1 MISDWSIIKTMPGS
15 KVLVLLRDVLL
26 KERYR
31 VGSFEDQMIA
41 IGLATRKDPAR
52 HAVELALGAA
62 ADIVTFVL
70 AAGEELALERA
81 GKPPKWVESDA
92 DRSRWLRDLDRKQR
106 VFVDIANQVRAALMA
121 DGLNET
127 RAEGADGNADG

>member
-1 MISDWSIIKTMPGS
+1 MTPDWSILKTMPGS

-26 KERYR
+26 KERHR
-31 VGSFEDQMIA
+31 VESLENQMIA
-41 IGLATRKDPAR
+41 IGLSTRKDPAR

-92 DRSRWLRDLDRKQR
+92 DRSRWLRDMDRKQR
-106 VFVDIANQVRAALMA
+106 VFVDIANQARAALMA
-121 DGLNET
+121 DGLNDA
-127 RAEGADGNADG
+127 RAEGADGSADG